1 MVRGGDVDSQQCL
14 EMWAAGGRGR
24 CDGQYLAS
32 QANKQTNNQTDW
44 MIRSSQ
50 IKSDQVTSN
59 DGMICLHIP

>member
-32 QANKQTNNQTDW
+32 QANKQTNKQSNRLDDQV
-44 MIRSSQ
+44 
-50 IKSDQVTSN
+50 KSDQVRSS
-59 DGMICLHIP
+59 HVK